1 MLREELI
8 YAPPAPRA
16 RAGGRLHVPSTFGGG
31 RGGSTSPRGPH
42 APPPAYMRNLEKGAV
57 PSRGCTSPEWN
68 DEKGLS
74 LFVIGGP
81 AIVRLTRAGTRLQR
95 VLLPTGVLFL
105 RSWPFFLSIYRW
117 QPIYRWQRVEV
128 APSHRMKTLHHSFVF
143 LIRRA
148 KPQVDF
154 AGFRKHKTGERFL
167 GRTRPRSGSESS
179 PNALASRPKPSR
191 QGLTGPNKQLHEAR
205 HHGTEALCSLAAAGR
220 SRFAENDEK
229 GLSLFVIASPRPR

>member
-1 MLREELI
+1 MTKRDC
-8 YAPPAPRA
+8 PF
-16 RAGGRLHVPSTFGGG
+16 SSFGG
-31 RGGSTSPRGPH
+31 
-42 APPPAYMRNLEKGAV
+42 L
-57 PSRGCTSPEWN
+57 
-68 DEKGLS
+68 
-74 LFVIGGP
+74 

-105 RSWPFFLSIYRW
+105 RSWPSFLSIYRW

-143 LIRRA
+143 LIRRT

-191 QGLTGPNKQLHEAR
+191 QGLTGPNKQLNEGR
-205 HHGTEALCSLAAAGR
+205 HHGTKALRSLAAAGR

-229 GLSLFVIASPRPR
+229 GLSLFVMQCRLAA

>member
-1 MLREELI
+1 MALLREELI

-16 RAGGRLHVPSTFGGG
+16 RAGGRLHVPSTFGAGADPPRPGG
-31 RGGSTSPRGPH
+31 RTPLPLPICATSRKGPSLLEVAPRRNGMMKRDCPFSSSGG
-42 APPPAYMRNLEKGAV
+42 L
-57 PSRGCTSPEWN
+57 
-68 DEKGLS
+68 
-74 LFVIGGP
+74 

-105 RSWPFFLSIYRW
+105 RSWPSFLSIYRW

-154 AGFRKHKTGERFL
+154 AGFPETQDL
-167 GRTRPRSGSESS
+167 
-179 PNALASRPKPSR
+179 
-191 QGLTGPNKQLHEAR
+191 
-205 HHGTEALCSLAAAGR
+205 
-220 SRFAENDEK
+220 
-229 GLSLFVIASPRPR
+229 

>member
-1 MLREELI
+1 
-8 YAPPAPRA
+8 
-16 RAGGRLHVPSTFGGG
+16 
-31 RGGSTSPRGPH
+31 
-42 APPPAYMRNLEKGAV
+42 MRNLEKRAV
-57 PSRGCTSPEWN
+57 PSRGCASPEWN
-68 DEKGLS
+68 DEKVTKRDCPFSSSGGL
-74 LFVIGGP
+74 

-117 QPIYRWQRVEV
+117 QRVEV
-128 APSHRMKTLHHSFVF
+128 ALSHRMKTLHHSFVF

-154 AGFRKHKTGERFL
+154 AGFRKHKTGKRFL

-191 QGLTGPNKQLHEAR
+191 QGLTGPNKQLNEGR
-205 HHGTEALCSLAAAGR
+205 HHGTKALRSLAAAGR